1 MKRFVIAVTVGVLF
15 FAVIAWAQ
23 KAAEPKVGSVEQEL
37 IKLENGWNDATV
49 KRDMAFLE
57 KILAEDITDTDSEGT
72 VWTKAQDLQ
81 NVKSGDF
88 VLTSAVADS
97 LKVRVYGGAAVVTGR
112 NTIQGKFKGKD
123 ISGPYQFTDTWAKR
137 AGRWQCV
144 ATHGSKIV
152 QK

>member
-15 FAVIAWAQ
+15 FAVIVWGQ
-23 KAAEPKVGSVEQEL
+23 KPAEPKGGSVEQEL
-37 IKLENGWNDATV
+37 IKLENGWNDASV
-49 KRDMAFLE
+49 KRDVAFLD
-57 KILAEDITDTDSEGT
+57 KILAEDITDTDAEGA
-72 VWTKAQDLQ
+72 VWTKTQDLQ

-88 VLTSAVADS
+88 ALSSAVADT

-123 ISGPYQFTDTWAKR
+123 ISGQYQFTDTWVKHAD
-137 AGRWQCV
+137 RWQCV
-144 ATHGSKIV
+144 ASHGSKIV